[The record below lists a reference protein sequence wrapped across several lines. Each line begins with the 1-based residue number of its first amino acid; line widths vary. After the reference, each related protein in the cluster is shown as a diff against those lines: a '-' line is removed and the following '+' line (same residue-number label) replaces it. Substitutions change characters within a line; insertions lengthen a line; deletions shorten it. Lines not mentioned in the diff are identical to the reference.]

1 MQSRAHKTQSQVQ
14 DAVVTRLADNL
25 RRKYGCHTVILYGSR
40 ARGDHAAESDYDL
53 VGIGQQG
60 PVRHLARR
68 VGRAYVDAF
77 VYPERK
83 ATPSELLRIRGG
95 RVVFQ
100 KARFG
105 EGLLERI
112 DRLHARGPKTLS
124 PDEIILRQHWARK
137 MLDRARR
144 GDIQG
149 HFRRAELLTTLLED
163 YFLLRGLWYE
173 GPKVSLMW
181 LHVHDPEMASL
192 YAKALEPGA
201 RLPHIAKL
209 VAAVVPMTP
218 NARRAPQPKQL

>member
-1 MQSRAHKTQSQVQ
+1 MQSRARKTQSQVQ

-40 ARGDHAAESDYDL
+40 ARADHAAESDYDL

-60 PVRHLARR
+60 PVRHLAQR

-124 PDEIILRQHWARK
+124 SDEITLRKLWAQK
-137 MLDRARR
+137 MIDRAKRA
-144 GDIQG
+144 DLEG
-149 HFRRAELLTTLLED
+149 HFRRAELLTVLLED
-163 YFLLRGLWYE
+163 YFVLRGMWYE
-173 GPKVSLMW
+173 GPKMSLKW
-181 LHVHDPEMASL
+181 LRDHEPQIA
-192 YAKALEPGA
+192 ALFARALQTGA
-201 RLPHIAKL
+201 RLSQIAKL
-209 VAAVVPMTP
+209 AAAVTTITP
-218 NARRAPQPKQL
+218 